1 MAYSFSWKGKDG
13 YFPLQHGLD
22 RAPLDDFCAEEKGK
36 CMAAARL
43 FVCVFCST
51 KQKTNARLL
60 SYESWQVAPR
70 RSKWTGEVLWGDIL
84 LLVQLCGFPM
94 AGHPNPIQMKN
105 EEPYSK
111 IQSSLSPVGKSQITL
126 PGLINGW
133 KINAIN
139 FQQLFNLVLTHGS
152 TRSQNTFASMWWII
166 FWVSQFNFL
175 LVSTVNKKPHGK
187 SRFHPGK
194 NT

>member
-36 CMAAARL
+36 CVAAA
-43 FVCVFCST
+43 FFCVFFAQQSR
-51 KQKTNARLL
+51 NAKANAWLL

-105 EEPYSK
+105 EQPYSK
-111 IQSSLSPVGKSQITL
+111 IQSSLSPVEKSQITL
-126 PGLINGW
+126 PGLINRW
-133 KINAIN
+133 IINAIN
-139 FQQLFNLVLTHGS
+139 FQTGPHPWFNSFPKYVCLYVM
-152 TRSQNTFASMWWII
+152 NY
-166 FWVSQFNFL
+166 L
-175 LVSTVNKKPHGK
+175 LGQSV
-187 SRFHPGK
+187 
-194 NT
+194 